1 MTMLLL
7 VVLGLALVDG
17 SGPGAQGAPGPVRVI
32 IETEAGEIEAEIDT
46 VRAPITAANF
56 LKYVDAGLFDGGRFF
71 RTVRPDNQ
79 VEKPVKIAV
88 IQAAASRER
97 RSEFFPAIPL
107 ERTNVTGLSHKD
119 GTLSMARS
127 TPDTARDSFSICVG
141 DQPSLDFGGARQPD
155 GQGFAAFGQVVRG
168 MDVVRKI
175 QASAAEGET
184 LSPAIGILRVR
195 RR

>member
-1 MTMLLL
+1 VTRLHVAL
-7 VVLGLALVDG
+7 VVALLGLAQD
-17 SGPGAQGAPGPVRVI
+17 APKPVRVL
-32 IETEAGEIEAEIDT
+32 IETEVGEIEAEIDS

-79 VEKPVKIAV
+79 VDKPVKIAV
-88 IQAAASRER
+88 IQASANRDR
-97 RSEFFPAIPL
+97 RSEYFPAIPL
-107 ERTNVTGLSHKD
+107 ERTSVTGLAHKD

-155 GQGFAAFGQVVRG
+155 GQGFAAFGRVVRG

-175 QASAAEGET
+175 QMAPANGET
-184 LSPAIGILRVR
+184 LMPAIAIVR
-195 RR
+195 IRRL